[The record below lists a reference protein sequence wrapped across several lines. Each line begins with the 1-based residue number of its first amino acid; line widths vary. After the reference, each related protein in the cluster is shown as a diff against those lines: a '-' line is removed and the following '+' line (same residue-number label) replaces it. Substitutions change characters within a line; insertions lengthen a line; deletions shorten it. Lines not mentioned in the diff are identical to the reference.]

1 METFQNSRSAT
12 LRSSER
18 ILNRIDEHWP
28 GKITAKKPKTA
39 LRSCGR
45 TGGVPRGLET
55 PRFRIA
61 GYTIC
66 EPLKRQATLRRPGSL
81 YPSQRSQGT
90 HSGDGVQD
98 LDARIVVAV
107 ERRHCARTP
116 SRDRVCRVGKPYPE
130 VEQVD
135 RDRREAA
142 FPPMRGGLISARS
155 RNR

>member
-1 METFQNSRSAT
+1 DASIQRA
-12 LRSSER
+12 
-18 ILNRIDEHWP
+18 ILNRIDEHWS

-45 TGGVPRGLET
+45 TGGVPSGLET

-61 GYTIC
+61 GH
-66 EPLKRQATLRRPGSL
+66 LRRPGSL

-107 ERRHCARTP
+107 ERRHCGRTP

-130 VEQVD
+130 V
-135 RDRREAA
+135 
-142 FPPMRGGLISARS
+142 G
-155 RNR
+155 

>member
-1 METFQNSRSAT
+1 MLSHFRSGPTLAGKDNSEKTENRIAE
-12 LRSSER
+12 LRKNWRSSQ
-18 ILNRIDEHWP
+18 
-28 GKITAKKPKTA
+28 GF
-39 LRSCGR
+39 
-45 TGGVPRGLET
+45 ET

-61 GYTIC
+61 GHTTC

-107 ERRHCARTP
+107 ERRHCGRTP

-130 VEQVD
+130 V
-135 RDRREAA
+135 
-142 FPPMRGGLISARS
+142 G
-155 RNR
+155 